1 MYYKQINMMV
11 SSTPSSQSLEEGQL
25 DPLMLHLSESSAI
38 VNKLAVRAPGMDV
51 LVKPHKDCEIVKLLY
66 DTRKKIRI
74 APDEICTAVAFG
86 ATYIYR
92 LAVSSTCRH
101 TILQKAARSLL
112 RARPGYV
119 YADSNVGDVA
129 RCLYMMCI
137 VLGHRISRRGLDD
150 LEYPHMLSLVN
161 KHAVRDAPMIEIEIG
176 DALGWRLGPLLL

>member
-1 MYYKQINMMV
+1 MMV

-25 DPLMLHLSESSAI
+25 DPLVLHLAESSVI
-38 VNKLAVRAPGMDV
+38 VNKFAVRVPGMDV
-51 LVKPHKDCEIVKLLY
+51 LVKPHKDCAVLNLLY
-66 DTRKKIRI
+66 NKRKRFRI
-74 APDEICTAVAFG
+74 APDEMCTAVAFG

-92 LAVSSTCRH
+92 LAASSTCHH

-137 VLGHRISRRGLDD
+137 VLGHRISRRGINDLD
-150 LEYPHMLSLVN
+150 YSIMLSLVN